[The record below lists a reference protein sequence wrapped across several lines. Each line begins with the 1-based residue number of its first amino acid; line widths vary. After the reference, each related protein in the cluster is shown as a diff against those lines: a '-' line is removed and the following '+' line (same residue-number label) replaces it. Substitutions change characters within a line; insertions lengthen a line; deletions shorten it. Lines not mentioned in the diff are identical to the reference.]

1 MPDLIT
7 HAQPPLKFIPPA
19 FNPLVLRVGQQVLP
33 FWIHSRLR
41 ITDIQADN
49 AETLVDLYR
58 QFQER
63 KIRFL
68 IAFRHPKVDDP
79 LCMAHLLWQIV
90 PQVARQQGIELQA
103 PIHAHFI
110 YDRGIP
116 LWAGSQVGWLY
127 SRLGCTPIHRG
138 KADWTGLRSA
148 RDLFANAQLP
158 MAAAPE
164 GATNGHNE
172 IISPLEPGIAQLGFW
187 CVEDLLKAGRSEQ
200 VLIVPV
206 GIHYRY
212 VEAPWQSLEKLL
224 DELEAAS
231 DLPKEEAIATPALAM
246 PEASADTPDFQI
258 EGSNQPS
265 GFSPYEA
272 SLYRRLS
279 RLGEHLLSL
288 MEEFY
293 TRFYHQIPT
302 MGRDIPSPLQGSL
315 IDANDAFAVRLQ
327 ALLHTALQVAETYFG
342 LSPRGSLIDRCRR
355 LEQAGW
361 NYIYR
366 EDFKNIKAVS
376 PLKRGLADRIAEE
389 ANLRMWHM
397 RLVET
402 FVAVTG
408 HYVAEK
414 PTVERF
420 AETTLLLWDVVT
432 RLKGGNPFQR
442 PRLGKQR
449 VQMTVGQPLSV
460 SERYP
465 AYHQSRHSARLAVA
479 DLTQNLQHSLES
491 LISLGA

>member
-1 MPDLIT
+1 MPDLISQ
-7 HAQPPLKFIPPA
+7 AQPPLEFIPPA
-19 FNPLVLRVGQQVLP
+19 FNPLVFRVAQQVLP
-33 FWIHSRLR
+33 FWMRSQTA
-41 ITDIQADN
+41 ITQIEADN
-49 AETLVDLYR
+49 IEILVDLYR
-58 QFQER
+58 QFQDG
-63 KIRFL
+63 KIRLL

-79 LCMAHLLWQIV
+79 FCMGHLLWKMV
-90 PQVARQQGIELQA
+90 PRVARQQGISLQH

-116 LWAGSQVGWLY
+116 LWAGSQIGWLY

-138 KADWTGLRSA
+138 KADWMGLRSA
-148 RDLFANAQLP
+148 RDLFVKGQFP

-187 CVEDLLKAGRSEQ
+187 CVEDLLKAGRSQQ

-206 GIHYRY
+206 GIQYRY
-212 VEAPWQSLEKLL
+212 LDAPWESIEQLL
-224 DELEAAS
+224 SELEAVS
-231 DLPKEEAIATPALAM
+231 GLPKQELKV
-246 PEASADTPDFQI
+246 
-258 EGSNQPS
+258 EGLNQPS
-265 GFSPYEA
+265 GLSRDEA
-272 SLYRRLS
+272 SLYLRLY
-279 RLGEHLLSL
+279 RLGEHLVSL

-293 TRFYHQIPT
+293 TRFYHQSLPT
-302 MGRDIPSPLQGSL
+302 VSRDTLPLSQESL
-315 IDANDAFAVRLQ
+315 SSANEALTIRLQ
-327 ALLHTALQVAETYFG
+327 ALLNVALKVAEEYFD
-342 LSPRGSLIDRCRR
+342 LSPKGSLIDRCRR

-366 EDFKNIKAVS
+366 EELKKVKALS
-376 PLKRGLADRIAEE
+376 PLERGLADRIAEE

-408 HYVAEK
+408 HYVVEK

-420 AETTLLLWDVVT
+420 AETILLLWDMVT
-432 RLKGGNPFQR
+432 RIKGSNPFER

-460 SERYP
+460 SDRYP
-465 AYHQSRHSARLAVA
+465 IYQASRHSARLAVA
-479 DLTQNLQHSLES
+479 DLTQDLQHAMEA
-491 LISLGA
+491 LIPLGASQNRLG